1 MIYDGVLT
9 VGFRSRSPVVP
20 DARTAALRRPSWWGE
35 LLLGLAVFGVYLLVE
50 ALPLPDR
57 EARAQAGGE
66 ALLAF
71 ERMLHLDFELPV
83 NQWLAGQGWLR
94 VAANYEY
101 AITYIVSALVLLIWV
116 HARYPAHYR
125 SVRTSFVW
133 LNLFALACFWLFPV
147 APPRMLPGAGF
158 VDTVRLGHT
167 FLSWGS
173 PALQGANQLA
183 AMPSLHVG
191 WALWVSVV
199 LARISGGRVVQI
211 VSAVHV
217 LVTFAVI
224 IATGNHYWIDAA
236 GAAVLIAAATG
247 LARVARPVDRVSAS
261 DTFFLHVE
269 TPAYPQHV
277 GGLIMLNTSADPA
290 GPAGDWVRAAIR
302 DKLAD
307 LPRYTQRLSE
317 YSPWRRQY
325 WVPHPDLDWD
335 WHVPEFDLTRPDGSP
350 GGMGEL
356 HKLVARFQGE
366 LLPRDRPLWR
376 FVVVRGVETNTAA
389 VISLVHHAVADG
401 IGTISLMLDLFD
413 SPSLLDGLNDTKRP
427 TVLQKVAA
435 GAVGLAQL
443 ATDGRPKSQ
452 LPAGNPPDR
461 RYATLQIPLDDVRE
475 LARRH
480 RVRVTDLLLGGVA
493 GALRRV
499 AVAPLPESMLTS
511 VTLMAAEPRPG
522 AEGNVTA
529 AVMVDIPLGDMPE
542 AERLRRIAKATR
554 RLRTGT
560 RVVASRFVQH
570 TVAGLLPAFVH
581 AWFAR
586 TVYNARFF
594 NGTVSNMPGA
604 SWQVSFRHFPL
615 RTAFAIIP
623 LAPGTPFTIG
633 VLGWYGSF
641 SLSATVDAALVDSVD
656 EFLAGFRAVLAELD

>member
-1 MIYDGVLT
+1 MLT
-9 VGFRSRSPVVP
+9 VGSTSRSPVVP
-20 DARTAALRRPSWWGE
+20 DARAAAVQRPGWWGE
-35 LLLGLAVFGVYLLVE
+35 LLLGLGLFGIYLLVE
-50 ALPLPDR
+50 AFPLPGR
-57 EARAQAGGE
+57 EPRAHANGE

-71 ERMLHLDFELPV
+71 ERWMHLDFELPV
-83 NQWLAGQGWLR
+83 NLWLAEQGWIR
-94 VAANYEY
+94 VFANYEY
-101 AITYIVSALVLLIWV
+101 AITYIASAIILLIWV
-116 HARYPAHYR
+116 HARHPVHYR
-125 SVRTSFVW
+125 SVRNSFVW
-133 LNLFALACFWLFPV
+133 LNLFALACFWLYPV
-147 APPRMLPGAGF
+147 APPRMLDGAGF
-158 VDTVRLGHT
+158 VDTVRLGNT

-173 PALQGANQLA
+173 PMLQGANQLA

-199 LARISGGRVVQI
+199 LARIRGGWVVQI

-217 LVTFAVI
+217 AITFAVI

-236 GAAVLIAAATG
+236 AAVVFIAAATW
-247 LARVARPVDRVSAS
+247 LAQVARPVDRVSAS

-277 GGLIMLNTSADPA
+277 GGLIMLDTTAHPA
-290 GPAGDWVRAAIR
+290 GPTREWVQQAIR
-302 DKLAD
+302 DKLPAM
-307 LPRYTQRLSE
+307 PRYAQRLSD
-317 YSPWRRQY
+317 YSPWRRQH
-325 WVPHPDLDWD
+325 WVPHPDIDWD
-335 WHVPEFDLTRPDGSP
+335 WHVPDFDLTRPDGTP

-356 HKLVARFQGE
+356 HKLVARFQCE
-366 LLPRDRPLWR
+366 PLPRDRPLWR
-376 FVVVRGVETNTAA
+376 FAVVRGVEENTAA

-401 IGTISLMLDLFD
+401 IGTISLMLELFD
-413 SPSLLDGLNDTKRP
+413 SPSLLEGLNETKRP
-427 TVLQKVAA
+427 NALQKAAA

-443 ATDGRPKSQ
+443 ATDGRPKTR
-452 LPAGNPPDR
+452 LPAGDPPDR

-475 LARRH
+475 LARKH
-480 RVRVTDLLLGGVA
+480 GVRVTDLLLGGVA

-542 AERLRRIAKATR
+542 AERLKRIAKATK

-560 RVVASRFVQH
+560 RVIASRFVQH
-570 TVAGLLPAFVH
+570 TLAGLMPAFFH
-581 AWFAR
+581 RWFAR
-586 TVYNARFF
+586 TVYNERFF

-604 SWQVSFRHFPL
+604 AWQVDFGDFPL

-641 SLSATVDAALVDSVD
+641 SMSATVDAALVDSVD
-656 EFLAGFRAVLAELD
+656 GFLAEFRVVLAELD